1 MATTHH
7 LPLIVGSQYYRAPT
21 PARCE
26 WRRDLELFAAK
37 GLNTIKIWA
46 QWRWNNPAPGR
57 YDFDDLAEILDIA
70 QDVGIGVIIN
80 TITDVAPAW
89 VDHTWPDCRMIT
101 LDGRQVGP
109 QSNGPRQIGGA
120 PSPCFHHQ
128 PAMEA
133 SYAFTRACVRALKD
147 APALTLWDVW
157 NEPELTEAIV
167 REPRLE
173 NLVCY
178 CNHSRHAFI
187 GWLRRRYDDS
197 LDALNRAWARNYQH
211 WGEIELPRDPATFR
225 DMIDWRMFFVDTV
238 TQELATRVQLVREI
252 DRDHP
257 VMTHTV
263 PLPIFNLMTCA
274 SDDFALAPH
283 CDLFGNSAGS
293 SPNAADLLA
302 SAAGDKLVINAEI
315 HAVGGSTFR
324 QAQPLSDDD
333 TDTYLLTQLAHEIKG
348 FVFWQFRP
356 ELLGNEAPNWGL
368 TDREGQTT
376 PWLERVAAINVQLQA
391 RKELILAARNRP
403 ADVGILLDPENE
415 VFWWCIT
422 RDTAFYSHAIQA
434 TYDAL
439 YVANYR
445 VRFVHPTTLAQAG
458 ELPVLYCPAPYWL
471 QDATLEGLAAYVR
484 GGGRLIA
491 EPYLAGWDA
500 ATGLHAQ
507 RVPGQG
513 WDEIAGVRQG
523 LVLQDRGAGFNA
535 YASPTHGGGQ
545 AQAGAMAHHLSLTW
559 DGTRQQA
566 AAYHQIV
573 ELCPSGADA
582 VGEVHSG
589 WPALTRH
596 RYGQGEVICLA
607 SYLSGA
613 AAGPTQGGGDAGAA
627 ALIAVLCHTRH
638 ADHRPRSEGGRV
650 RVDHLKAP
658 QGSLVIAQSLA
669 EVAVNETLHLP
680 GVSRGALVDIMTGE
694 RFALAVGAA
703 TVPLRPHQ
711 VRAFDIA

>member
-1 MATTHH
+1 MANTHR

-21 PARCE
+21 PARAE
-26 WRRDLELFAAK
+26 WRRDLELFADK

-57 YDFDDLAEILDIA
+57 YVFDDLAELLAIA
-70 QDVGIGVIIN
+70 HDVGIGVIVN

-89 VDHTWPDCRMIT
+89 VDRTWPDCRMIT

-128 PAMEA
+128 AAMEA
-133 SYAFTRACVRALKD
+133 SYAFVRECVRALKD
-147 APALTLWDVW
+147 APALLMWDVW
-157 NEPELTEAIV
+157 NEPELTEAIM

-178 CNHSRHAFI
+178 CDHSRHAFI
-187 GWLRRRYDDS
+187 GWLRQRYDDS
-197 LDALNRAWARNYQH
+197 LAALNRAWARNYQH

-238 TQELATRVQLVREI
+238 TQELATRVRLVRQI
-252 DRDHP
+252 DPDHP

-263 PLPIFNLMTCA
+263 PLPIFNLVTCA

-302 SAAGDKLVINAEI
+302 SAAGDRLVINAEI
-315 HAVGGSTFR
+315 HAVGGSTFH
-324 QAQPLSDDD
+324 QAQPLSDDA

-368 TDREGQTT
+368 TDREGHTT

-391 RKELILAARNRP
+391 RKELIMAARNRP

-415 VFWWCIT
+415 IFWWCIT

-439 YVANYR
+439 YTANYR
-445 VRFVHPTTLAQAG
+445 VRFVHPRTLAQNG
-458 ELPVLYCPAPYWL
+458 DLPALYCPAPYWL
-471 QDATLEGLAAYVR
+471 QDATLAGLEAYVR

-500 ATGLHAQ
+500 ATGLHSQ
-507 RVPGQG
+507 RVPGKG
-513 WDEIAGVRQG
+513 WDQIAGVTQG
-523 LVLQDRGAGFNA
+523 LVLQDRGAGFSA
-535 YASPTHGGGQ
+535 YAIGKAKASSMDDRLTVTWNRVRHQ
-545 AQAGAMAHHLSLTW
+545 AES
-559 DGTRQQA
+559 
-566 AAYHQIV
+566 YHQLV
-573 ELCPSGADA
+573 ELRPSTATPYGQ
-582 VGEVHSG
+582 VGNG
-589 WPALTRH
+589 WPALTHH
-596 RYGQGEVICLA
+596 RYGDGVVICLA
-607 SYLSGA
+607 TYLSGA
-613 AAGPTQGGGDAGAA
+613 AAGAAHGQGDPGAA
-627 ALIAVLCHTRH
+627 ALIAALCYTSH
-638 ADHRPRSEGGRV
+638 ADDRPRSKGGKV
-650 RVDHLKAP
+650 RVDWLKAP

-669 EVAVNETLHLP
+669 SAAVEETLHIPSLA
-680 GVSRGALVDIMTGE
+680 SATLVDIMTGE
-694 RFALAVGAA
+694 RFTLRDGSAV
-703 TVPLRPHQ
+703 VPFRGRQ
-711 VRAFDIA
+711 VRAFDVV